1 MRVLLLDKDARQAAS
16 RQRRLAER
24 HEVRTAESL
33 AEALLDLAQP
43 LKRPDLIVTDLDLP
57 DGQGYSMLR
66 ALQEV
71 AFGVPILVCDRG
83 TVELPVDVDVMHA
96 VCIEEWGPSGPLRGA
111 MLYEHQRIAQA
122 VAVRQTEAL
131 IELEKIART
140 TADKAAARAVDTLA
154 RRLGLEDAEGVRMA
168 VRLARG
174 WEAVK
179 NRFLA
184 AIATGLAGALLVA
197 LGAGVLSVVRS
208 QGAR

>member
-1 MRVLLLDKDARQAAS
+1 MRVLLLDKDAGQAAS
-16 RQRRLAER
+16 RRRSLAKR

-43 LKRPDLIVTDLDLP
+43 LERPDLIVTDLDLP

-66 ALQEV
+66 ALQEA
-71 AFGVPILVCDRG
+71 AFGVPILICDAG
-83 TVELPVDVDVMHA
+83 TRELPIDVDVMQA
-96 VCIEEWGPSGPLRGA
+96 VCVEEWGPSGHVRGA
-111 MLYEHQRIAQA
+111 LVYEQQRIAQA
-122 VAVRQTEAL
+122 VAVRQAEAL

-140 TADKAAARAVDTLA
+140 TADEAAGRAVEGLA

-174 WEAVK
+174 WEAIK
-179 NRFLA
+179 SRFLA

-197 LGAGVLSVVRS
+197 LGAGVLSMLRS
-208 QGAR
+208 QGAK

>member
-1 MRVLLLDKDARQAAS
+1 MRVLLLDKDAGQAAS
-16 RQRRLAER
+16 RQRSLAKR

-43 LKRPDLIVTDLDLP
+43 LERPDLIVTDLDLP

-66 ALQEV
+66 ALQEA
-71 AFGVPILVCDRG
+71 AFGVPILICDPETR
-83 TVELPVDVDVMHA
+83 ELPIDVDVMQA
-96 VCIEEWGPSGPLRGA
+96 VCVEEWGPSGHVRGA
-111 MLYEHQRIAQA
+111 LVYEQQRIAQA
-122 VAVRQTEAL
+122 VAVRQAEAL

-140 TADKAAARAVDTLA
+140 TADEAAARAVDSLA

-174 WEAVK
+174 WEAIK
-179 NRFLA
+179 SRFLA

-197 LGAGVLSVVRS
+197 LGAGVLSMLRS
-208 QGAR
+208 QGAK